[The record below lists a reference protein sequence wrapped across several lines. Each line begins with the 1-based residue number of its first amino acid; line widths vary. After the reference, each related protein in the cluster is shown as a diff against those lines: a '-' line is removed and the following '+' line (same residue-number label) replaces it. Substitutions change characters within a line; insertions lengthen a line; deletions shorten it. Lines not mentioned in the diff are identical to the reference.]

1 MTKLRDRRSF
11 RRPWT
16 NVAFTLLAL
25 LPVSPLHAA
34 PCDLAGDEL
43 HAVAGVIDGDT
54 LLLDDGREVR
64 LTGIQAPKLPLGR
77 SGFEPWPLS
86 EEARKAA
93 DALVEGKSVTLRYGG
108 AQIDRHGRVLAQ
120 VFTNGEEGALWIQQ
134 EMLRKGLARV
144 YTFQDNKACSD
155 ELLAAEREA
164 RNAGR
169 GIWAHPFYDVR
180 NGADAPSLEQL
191 AGRFEVVEG
200 TVKSAALVRGRIYV
214 NFGDDYRQDFTVT
227 VAPSDAKLFLADE
240 RWMPPPASNDD
251 EGLSP
256 LTGQKLRVRGW
267 IDRHNGPEITATH
280 PEQIEFLGSGN

>member
-1 MTKLRDRRSF
+1 MKRRDGRPLYRF
-11 RRPWT
+11 RT
-16 NVAFTLLAL
+16 SLAFLLLAL
-25 LPVSPLHAA
+25 LPGSPLHAA
-34 PCDLAGDEL
+34 PCDLMGDEL
-43 HAVAGVIDGDT
+43 HAVAGVVDGDT

-93 DALVEGKSVTLRYGG
+93 SALVDGKSVMLRYGG
-108 AQIDRHGRVLAQ
+108 ARIDRYGRVLAQ
-120 VFTNGEEGALWIQQ
+120 VFMDGEEGALWMQQ

-144 YTFQDNKACSD
+144 YTFQDNNACSD

-164 RNAGR
+164 RSAGR
-169 GIWAHPFYDVR
+169 GIWVHPFYDVR
-180 NGADAPSLEQL
+180 NGADAQSLERL

-214 NFGDDYRQDFTVT
+214 NFGEDYRQDFTVT
-227 VAPSDAKLFLADE
+227 VAPGDAKLFLADE
-240 RWMPPPASNDD
+240 KWMPPPASNDND
-251 EGLSP
+251 GLSLP
-256 LTGQKLRVRGW
+256 AGQKLRVRGW